1 MIMEKTLGRNS
12 GIDVL
17 KTFCILFVVILHTE
31 LLAPVFGG
39 NLESLCRFATPVF
52 FIITGYFYSST
63 VKRGKAVSHIKRVI
77 VLILVANAVFI
88 AINAVYCVCANESLA
103 EWLAS
108 MFTKKKLFDFVFF
121 NSSFVTGHF
130 ASFHLWY
137 LYALLYVLII
147 ANVLRKFGLFRVLYF
162 LTPVLL
168 IGGLVAECFSTQIFG
183 VNFSNSQGYC
193 YYRNFLTV
201 GIPYFC
207 IGSILN
213 RYAAKIRIK
222 SIVLLLA
229 FVFLQALSVLEMIIA
244 KKVSHASSIDFFIS
258 TPLCAACAFLL
269 FSNLFESRGVNKF
282 CAALSEVGRNDV
294 VWIYIYHLPIMV
306 LVRDCLPQTGS
317 SFADKALVTV
327 LTLALSLTAA
337 AAIDKTK
344 RFVKSK
350 RLKKQK

>member
-88 AINAVYCVCANESLA
+88 AINAVYCVCAN
-103 EWLAS
+103 
-108 MFTKKKLFDFVFF
+108 
-121 NSSFVTGHF
+121 
-130 ASFHLWY
+130 
-137 LYALLYVLII
+137 
-147 ANVLRKFGLFRVLYF
+147 VLRKFGLFKVLYF

-269 FSNLFESRGVNKF
+269 FSNLFESRGVNKL

-350 RLKKQK
+350 RLKKQM